1 MVSEL
6 LSCCWFVQ
14 IGSVETVK
22 LKNKR
27 RKKDKREFQLED
39 GTGSIWITL
48 WGENIKQL
56 RGKSPGDSV
65 RVVNVKTS
73 HYYDSVSLN
82 STDFTRIFKVISDSG
97 FSLKCVLYLVLIQSR
112 DCQL

>member
-1 MVSEL
+1 ML
-6 LSCCWFVQ
+6 CCWFVQ
-14 IGSVETVK
+14 IGK
-22 LKNKR
+22 LKKKQGAEN
-27 RKKDKREFQLED
+27 RKEFQLED
-39 GTGSIWITL
+39 GTGSIRITL

-65 RVVNVKTS
+65 RVVNVETN
-73 HYYDSVSLN
+73 HYNDSVSLN

-97 FSLKCVLYLVLIQSR
+97 FSLKCVLHLVLIQSR

>member
-1 MVSEL
+1 ML
-6 LSCCWFVQ
+6 CCWFVQ
-14 IGSVETVK
+14 IDTLKKKQGSA
-22 LKNKR
+22 N
-27 RKKDKREFQLED
+27 RKEFQLED

-48 WGENIKQL
+48 WGEDIKQL

-82 STDFTRIFKVISDSG
+82 STDFTRIFKVISDAG
-97 FSLKCVLYLVLIQSR
+97 FSLKCV
-112 DCQL
+112 

>member
-1 MVSEL
+1 ML
-6 LSCCWFVQ
+6 CCWFVQ

-27 RKKDKREFQLED
+27 RKKDKQEFQLED

-48 WGENIKQL
+48 WGEDIKQL

-82 STDFTRIFKVISDSG
+82 STDFTRIFKVISDAG

>member
-14 IGSVETVK
+14 IGK
-22 LKNKR
+22 LKKKQGAEN
-27 RKKDKREFQLED
+27 RKEFQLED

-48 WGENIKQL
+48 WGEDIKQL

-82 STDFTRIFKVISDSG
+82 STDFTRISKVISDSG